1 MHITK
6 KRDLLLCLSG
16 MSVNTSSALCII
28 VGWLGTC
35 AAADELK
42 RITANGTEFAYVEA
56 GQGDPIVF
64 VHGGLQDYRM
74 WKTHLAVFAKRYRV
88 IAYSRRNHF
97 PNAVSGDG
105 TPDVA
110 ADIHGEDLAALV
122 KGLGLSRV
130 HVVAHSC
137 GAHTA
142 LFFAANH
149 PDMLRTLV
157 VNEPNAT
164 GLLMTASGGAETMKE
179 FGSRFAPAREAFRNG
194 DLERAL
200 RLFAD
205 AIGGPGTYDR
215 RSEEERRRMR
225 DNALAHVADATTS
238 RPHPDFTCEMARR
251 ITAPTLLLNGARS
264 PAFFHRIV
272 DELEHCLAT
281 RERITIPGASHT
293 VPGENPQGYDEA
305 VLAFLAKH

>member
-1 MHITK
+1 MGLNI
-6 KRDLLLCLSG
+6 R
-16 MSVNTSSALCII
+16 SALGILI
-28 VGWLGTC
+28 TVAWLGTSVT
-35 AAADELK
+35 ADEVK
-42 RITANGTEFAYVEA
+42 RFAANGSEFAYVEA

-74 WKTHLAVFAKRYRV
+74 WKTHLGVFAKRYRV

-97 PNAVSGDG
+97 PNAVSGEG

-122 KGLGLSRV
+122 KALGLSRV
-130 HVVAHSC
+130 HVVAHSA

-149 PDMLRTLV
+149 PELVRTLV

-164 GLLMTASGGAETMKE
+164 GLLKTAPDGAEIMKE
-179 FGSRFAPAREAFRNG
+179 FGGRFAPAREAFRKG
-194 DLERAL
+194 DLEGGL

-205 AIGGPGTYDR
+205 AVGGPGTYDR
-215 RSEEERRRMR
+215 RSEEERRMMS

-238 RPHPDFTCEMARR
+238 RPRPDFTCEMAQR

-272 DELEHCLAT
+272 DELEHCLAK
-281 RERITIPGASHT
+281 RERITIPGASHN